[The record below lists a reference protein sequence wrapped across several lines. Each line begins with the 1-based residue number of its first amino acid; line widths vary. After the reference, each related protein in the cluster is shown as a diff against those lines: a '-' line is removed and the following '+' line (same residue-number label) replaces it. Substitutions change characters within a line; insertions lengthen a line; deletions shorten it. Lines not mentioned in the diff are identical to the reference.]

1 MASVLLASRLVLTKE
16 ENMLLF
22 VCSEAVESKLVEL
35 ETRRIAENAHH
46 RMEYHCTS
54 DVLLNSF
61 GFDQTSKS
69 YCRFN
74 KSISAESKQNKQ
86 VSRTVIPPIML
97 VFSAYSDTAWPVTL
111 PVIIKK
117 L

>member
-22 VCSEAVESKLVEL
+22 VCSEAVGSKLVEL

-46 RMEYHCTS
+46 RIEYHCTS

-61 GFDQTSKS
+61 GFDQTSKVIADS
-69 YCRFN
+69 TKAYQLNPN
-74 KSISAESKQNKQ
+74 KINRSAVQ
-86 VSRTVIPPIML
+86 
-97 VFSAYSDTAWPVTL
+97 
-111 PVIIKK
+111 
-117 L
+117 

>member
-54 DVLLNSF
+54 DVLFYLFTF
-61 GFDQTSKS
+61 GWLAYFELATDLLVWSNP
-69 YCRFN
+69 N
-74 KSISAESKQNKQ
+74 KSNRRPGEI
-86 VSRTVIPPIML
+86 
-97 VFSAYSDTAWPVTL
+97 L
-111 PVIIKK
+111 PLMK
-117 L
+117 